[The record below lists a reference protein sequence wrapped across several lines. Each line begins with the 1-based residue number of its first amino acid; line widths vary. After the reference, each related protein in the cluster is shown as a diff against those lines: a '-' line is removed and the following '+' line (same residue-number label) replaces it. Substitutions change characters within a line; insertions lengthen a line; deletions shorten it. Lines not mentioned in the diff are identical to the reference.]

1 MPELKTK
8 PNDGDVQ
15 AFLAPGADEGRRGD
29 AVVCSLMEE
38 ITGEPPTMWGS
49 SLVGFGRYR
58 YRYGS
63 GREGEWFVVGFSP
76 RKQNLTLYIMD
87 GFAAYQ
93 ELLGRLGKH
102 STGKACLY
110 LKRLDDADHEV
121 LRSLIAQSVE
131 HVRARDLGPAGL
143 IAG

>member
-1 MPELKTK
+1 MAELKTK
-8 PNDGDVQ
+8 PHDGDVH
-15 AFLAPGADEGRRGD
+15 AFLASVPDERRRGD
-29 AVVCSLMEE
+29 AIAVCSLMEE
-38 ITGEPPTMWGS
+38 ITGEPPTMWGTS
-49 SLVGFGRYR
+49 IVGFGRYR
-58 YRYGS
+58 YRYAS

-87 GFAAYQ
+87 GFGGYQ

-110 LKRLDDADHEV
+110 LKRLDDADPEV

-131 HVRARDLGPAGL
+131 HVRTRDLGPHG
-143 IAG
+143 